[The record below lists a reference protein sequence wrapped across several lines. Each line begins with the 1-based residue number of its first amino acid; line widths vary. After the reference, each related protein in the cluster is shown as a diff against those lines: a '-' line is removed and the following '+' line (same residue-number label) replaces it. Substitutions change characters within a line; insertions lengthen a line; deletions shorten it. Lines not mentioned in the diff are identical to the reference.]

1 MIATLR
7 KLEILLEVRNHE
19 RMTIDNKTSMVEAY
33 REYVNECVSELF
45 KCPTPTVVK
54 KTVDRYR
61 SLVRELVESGHS
73 TFVHGNQEI
82 IVTKSSK
89 DSGHYQITYFDEKG
103 PIMDATRENV
113 EELTRYILNSSIV
126 PIRAEYLE
134 IIS

>member
-7 KLEILLEVRNHE
+7 RLEILLEVRNHE
-19 RMTIDNKTSMVEAY
+19 RMTIEDKTSMVDAY
-33 REYVNECVSELF
+33 RKYVDECVSELF
-45 KCPTPTVVK
+45 KYPTPTVVK
-54 KTVDRYR
+54 QTVDRYR

-73 TFVHGNQEI
+73 TFIHGNQEI

>member
-1 MIATLR
+1 MITTLR
-7 KLEILLEVRNHE
+7 KFEILLEVRNHE
-19 RMTIDNKTSMVEAY
+19 RMTIEDKTSMVDAY
-33 REYVNECVSELF
+33 RKYVDECVAELF
-45 KCPTPTVVK
+45 KYPTPTVVK

-73 TFVHGNQEI
+73 TFIHGNQEI

-103 PIMDATRENV
+103 PIMDAKRENV